1 MCSVR
6 LVVDEEDQEKTNFIP
21 GMIKMDTESQ
31 PSKYVVMKDSPTLI
45 QINQHE
51 IRMKLIFK
59 RRLTSETIK
68 AFLPSLLLICCSYAT
83 SYFRLPN
90 FFNAAIGA
98 NLTVLLTM
106 NTMISKQIAETSY
119 IKWIEIWLLFGTF
132 VPFVQV
138 ILITV
143 IEWLRN
149 KEEMEQKE
157 ERKESREEV
166 GFAKSTELYEMS
178 VGGRNIKVKHLTIL
192 HVYL

>member
-1 MCSVR
+1 MEGSEDR
-6 LVVDEEDQEKTNFIP
+6 EKIRVVATAL
-21 GMIKMDTESQ
+21 KMETKRELT
-31 PSKYVVMKDSPTLI
+31 KFFVVKDSPTLLY
-45 QINQHE
+45 INPYE
-51 IRMKLIFK
+51 IRMKIVFK

-149 KEEMEQKE
+149 KGEMEQKE
-157 ERKESREEV
+157 KKGSW
-166 GFAKSTELYEMS
+166 L
-178 VGGRNIKVKHLTIL
+178 
-192 HVYL
+192 